1 MKGLAILL
9 MLALLVCIALSA
21 DEESESRTCDAEIAS
36 TSCTEEDGNQ
46 SHDIFELILAEEY
59 ETIDPYLPKCI
70 KELKKRGAH
79 RCWHKHSTFL
89 DHLLGVHNILRLWGE
104 NEVVARVGLF
114 HSAYSN
120 SYVNLALFD
129 PSKDRNIMKEL
140 IGPEAEEIVH
150 LFCIVDR
157 QKVVV
162 ETLLVKGVIPGEG
175 LHVPHLRNTN
185 ETVYL
190 SPEILR
196 ILLVFTMA
204 DVADQY
210 FEWQDVL
217 FGGSD
222 KINSMLVPGTDNIS
236 KHQSKNLWPGR
247 SSPGIWMSYVSQLGM
262 IASTYSPTDSNQER
276 KIPPVFENCTQILS
290 RELEIA
296 AIELYW
302 NVVMNEAHSDE
313 DMIDKLQMAVTLHP
327 YFFEGHVMLAQK
339 YLHANENALAL
350 ESAEKALELMKTW
363 GISYDKRMAF
373 GAWVSWTRVLHQRA
387 SKELGWPSSSWDV
400 NNFGLVL

>member
-1 MKGLAILL
+1 MKGLAIVLF
-9 MLALLVCIALSA
+9 LALLICIALS
-21 DEESESRTCDAEIAS
+21 DEESQTCDSEIA
-36 TSCTEEDGNQ
+36 TSCTPKDGNQ
-46 SHDIFELILAEEY
+46 SQDIFELILAEEY
-59 ETIDPYLPKCI
+59 ETIDPYLPNCI

-104 NEVVARVGLF
+104 SEVVARVGLF

-162 ETLLVKGVIPGEG
+162 ETLLVQEVIPMQG
-175 LHVPHLRNTN
+175 LHVPHLRNED

-236 KHQSKNLWPGR
+236 KHQSKSIWPGR

-262 IASTYSPTDSNQER
+262 VASTYNPKDSNLDR
-276 KIPPVFENCTQILS
+276 RIPPVFGNCTQILS

-302 NVVMNEAHSDE
+302 NVVTNEAHQSDE
-313 DMIDKLQMAVTLHP
+313 DIIDKLQMAVTLHP

-339 YLHANENALAL
+339 YLHANDNILAL
-350 ESAEKALELMKTW
+350 KSAEKALELIKTW
-363 GISYDKRMAF
+363 GTSYDKRMAF
-373 GAWVSWTRVLHQRA
+373 GAWVSWTRVMHQRA